1 MISSIYKE
9 LLPVEFNEEE
19 KRSALV
25 MALINSQGKL
35 TNKELCNILGLN
47 ARFVQRIRKRL
58 EVDKENP
65 RAIIKRKEIEDRRKA
80 RDENFISKVESDISR
95 DPSMSIASLARKY
108 DVDRKTMSRCIS
120 EDLRCTLKNGKVTK
134 KS

>member
-1 MISSIYKE
+1 MMASIYKE

-19 KRSALV
+19 KRCALV

-65 RAIIKRKEIEDRRKA
+65 RAIIKRKEKEIEDRRKA
-80 RDENFISKVESDISR
+80 RDESFQPQSWCLKSSQVR
-95 DPSMSIASLARKY
+95 AMSCHP
-108 DVDRKTMSRCIS
+108 TF
-120 EDLRCTLKNGKVTK
+120 LRRV
-134 KS
+134 